1 MDFTTVEVWSV
12 RGLVTYY
19 LLFVMDLKTRRVEF
33 AGLTTNPDGLW
44 MTQIARNLTDAED
57 GFLRGKC
64 YVLMD
69 RDTKFCREFRDILE
83 SSGTQSV
90 RLPPRSPN
98 LNAWIER
105 FFRSLKSEFLDRMIF
120 YGEKSLCR
128 AVREYVAHYH
138 AERNHQGLGNAL
150 IDPGDTVGA
159 VAGKIR
165 SEQRLGGMLRYYYRE
180 AA

>member
-1 MDFTTVEVWSV
+1 M
-12 RGLVTYY
+12 
-19 LLFVMDLKTRRVEF
+19 
-33 AGLTTNPDGLW
+33 
-44 MTQIARNLTDAED
+44 
-57 GFLRGKC
+57 
-64 YVLMD
+64 
-69 RDTKFCREFRDILE
+69 
-83 SSGTQSV
+83 

-105 FFRSLKSEFLDRMIF
+105 FFRSLKSECLDRMIF
-120 YGEKSLCR
+120 YGEKSLRR
-128 AVREYVAHYH
+128 ALREYVAHYH

-150 IDPGDTVGA
+150 IDRGDTVGA